1 MIIADSEEPL
11 VLHRQHGPAKR
22 AFLDAHALPCSSP
35 NSLPDPLCSYVPATA
50 DGASP
55 MKGAQQKVGSP
66 KAKSGNVGELA
77 AGGLGHV
84 PQLADAEAL
93 DGGTAGRGKQGKHAA
108 R

>member
-1 MIIADSEEPL
+1 
-11 VLHRQHGPAKR
+11 
-22 AFLDAHALPCSSP
+22 
-35 NSLPDPLCSYVPATA
+35 
-50 DGASP
+50 